1 MWWAP
6 ACMMEPT
13 PACNHSRSRK
23 IDSAA
28 AHTHDNTFLMPYP
41 FVQHLSRRPEHG
53 LHWEN
58 SAILCSID
66 DYFGVDG
73 YINGGSS
80 FIYLYLL

>member
-13 PACNHSRSRK
+13 PACNHSRS
-23 IDSAA
+23 
-28 AHTHDNTFLMPYP
+28 HNTFLMPYP